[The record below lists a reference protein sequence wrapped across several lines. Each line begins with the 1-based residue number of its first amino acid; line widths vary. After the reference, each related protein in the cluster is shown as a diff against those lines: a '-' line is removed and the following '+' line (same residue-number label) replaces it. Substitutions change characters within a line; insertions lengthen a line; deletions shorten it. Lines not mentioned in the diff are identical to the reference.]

1 MDEACQGLPDRF
13 QALACSQDMIGWLH
27 FMEGMISKEIVTLQQ
42 QHMAVS
48 GSRLSI
54 NKWVSG
60 LIIRLLEITHGQWL
74 YRNFVVHDAVSGV
87 LANKQKQQL
96 QIEIEKQQELGDD
109 GLLEEDAYLAEIN
122 LESLEES
129 NGERQTYWLLA
140 IQTARKAFAL
150 RQARLNANTPVAST

>member
-1 MDEACQGLPDRF
+1 MGLWADHSAPWDYTR
-13 QALACSQDMIGWLH
+13 
-27 FMEGMISKEIVTLQQ
+27 
-42 QHMAVS
+42 
-48 GSRLSI
+48 SI
-54 NKWVSG
+54 
-60 LIIRLLEITHGQWL
+60 WL

-109 GLLEEDAYLAEIN
+109 GLLEEDYYLAEIN
-122 LESLEES
+122 LENLEES

-150 RQARLNANTPVAST
+150 RQARLNANTPVASTWDGYLFLLS